1 MSCKYLLLI
10 LTSFPFSRW
19 EKNFY
24 GQKLN
29 FNELKFIFINIL
41 FFSQWSLPL
50 QGLIFTNIWMAIFF
64 PVLSAE
70 YFLDW
75 QPPLLCSNTYWCSQ
89 VLYSA
94 RWSFCLY
101 NSTSNPYILSWVLLS
116 YRASP
121 QPLLFRSD
129 KLFLAL
135 NSSIQNLVSSSSMKI
150 PAQIVFQSLT
160 WHIPIFIKVLFNIY

>member
-1 MSCKYLLLI
+1 MSCKYLLQI

-89 VLYSA
+89 VLYSSLLDDLSVYTTPHLILTSYHESCYPTGQVPSH
-94 RWSFCLY
+94 SFLEV
-101 NSTSNPYILSWVLLS
+101 TSYSWPLTLPY
-116 YRASP
+116 
-121 QPLLFRSD
+121 
-129 KLFLAL
+129 
-135 NSSIQNLVSSSSMKI
+135 KI
-150 PAQIVFQSLT
+150 
-160 WHIPIFIKVLFNIY
+160 